1 MKDGGIMKNI
11 IKSNKLNELADLL
24 IEIILKRND
33 PFTTIKI
40 VTSSISVQQ
49 YFKAYWLAKQN
60 EILMNV
66 EFVNINDA
74 LLSLIASDKSYKN
87 ISKETLKA
95 LTIKHLSSETIK
107 DILSEDFKE
116 YLYEKDSINPIKLYD
131 LADALS
137 SLFVEYDN
145 DAFKVNGR

>member
-49 YFKAYWLAKQN
+49 YFKAYWLAKHN

-66 EFVNINDA
+66 EFVIINDA
-74 LLSLIASDKSYKN
+74 LLSLISSDKSYKN

-107 DILSEDFKE
+107 DILSDDIKE
-116 YLYEKDSINPIKLYD
+116 
-131 LADALS
+131 
-137 SLFVEYDN
+137 
-145 DAFKVNGR
+145 

>member
-11 IKSNKLNELADLL
+11 IKSNKLNELADSL

-49 YFKAYWLAKQN
+49 YFKAYWLAKNN

-66 EFVNINDA
+66 EFVNINGTVYCC
-74 LLSLIASDKSYKN
+74 SYVSIASFPTY
-87 ISKETLKA
+87 TY
-95 LTIKHLSSETIK
+95 
-107 DILSEDFKE
+107 F
-116 YLYEKDSINPIKLYD
+116 
-131 LADALS
+131 
-137 SLFVEYDN
+137 
-145 DAFKVNGR
+145 